1 MYEQFYGLKRS
12 PFELSPDPGF
22 FYPTPSHNEALA
34 MLSYG
39 ILRRKGFVVVT
50 GEVGTGKTL
59 LLQCL
64 LDCIRQ
70 KDVASA
76 FVFNPRLSVL
86 EFLAYVLKDL
96 QISSVARTKGEMLSC
111 LSDFLLLRRER
122 GATTAIIVDE
132 AHLLGWDLLEEIRL
146 LTNLET
152 AKHKLI
158 QMVLVGQPE
167 LDQKLDSPEL
177 RQLKQRINLRCHLNP
192 LKFKEFLG
200 YIHRRLELAG
210 ANSHSASIFPGE
222 TIEVIYEL
230 SRGIPRVVNNLCENS
245 LISGYGKQIKQI
257 TVEIVREVASDL
269 RLDQVALPP
278 PAVANRTQR
287 IEPLPGSQPN
297 QEANQ
302 EELMLSE
309 VLKRWGA
316 CRQ

>member
-1 MYEQFYGLKRS
+1 
-12 PFELSPDPGF
+12 
-22 FYPTPSHNEALA
+22 
-34 MLSYG
+34 
-39 ILRRKGFVVVT
+39 VVVT

-59 LLQCL
+59 LLQCF

-70 KDVASA
+70 KDIA
-76 FVFNPRLSVL
+76 FAFIFNPRLSVL

-96 QISSVARTKGEMLSC
+96 QLSLAARTKGEMLSC
-111 LSDFLLLRRER
+111 LSDFLLLRCDR

-132 AHLLGWDLLEEIRL
+132 AHLLDWDLLEEIRL

-177 RQLKQRINLRCHLNP
+177 RQLKQRVNLRCHLKP
-192 LKFKEFLG
+192 LKFEEFQG

-210 ANSHSASIFPGE
+210 ANSHSASIFPAE
-222 TIEVIYEL
+222 TIELIYEL

-245 LISGYGKQIKQI
+245 LISGYGRQIKQI
-257 TVEIVREVASDL
+257 TVEIVREVAADL
-269 RLDQVALPP
+269 RLGQVALPSP
-278 PAVANRTQR
+278 SVANGTQR
-287 IEPLPGSQPN
+287 VEPLPGVEPN
-297 QEANQ
+297 QRANQ

-309 VLKRWGA
+309 VLKRWRA
-316 CRQ
+316 

>member
-39 ILRRKGFVVVT
+39 VLRRKGFVVVT

-59 LLQCL
+59 LLQCF
-64 LDCIRQ
+64 LDSIRH
-70 KDVASA
+70 KDVAFS
-76 FVFNPRLSVL
+76 FIFNPRLSVL

-96 QISSVARTKGEMLSC
+96 QLSLAARTKGEMLSC
-111 LSDFLLLRRER
+111 LSDFLLLRCGS

-152 AKHKLI
+152 AKQKLI

-177 RQLKQRINLRCHLNP
+177 RQLKQRVNLRCHLKP
-192 LKFKEFLG
+192 LEFEEFRG

-210 ANSHSASIFPGE
+210 ANSHSAPIFPTE
-222 TIEVIYEL
+222 AIELIYEL

-245 LISGYGKQIKQI
+245 LVSGYGKQIKQI
-257 TVEIVREVASDL
+257 TAEIVREVASDL
-269 RLDQVALPP
+269 RLGQGALPAP
-278 PAVANRTQR
+278 SVANATQQV
-287 IEPLPGSQPN
+287 EPLPGFEPN
-297 QEANQ
+297 QRATQ
-302 EELMLSE
+302 EMLMLSE
-309 VLKRWGA
+309 VLRRRRA
-316 CRQ
+316 